1 MQKRLK
7 VLVYGILVIFLLFG
21 IYDRNKNPTI
31 VETFSVDSY
40 TEEEVMDELVTAFFI
55 EEITKEITNFYQ

>member
-21 IYDRNKNPTI
+21 IYDRNKIPTI
-31 VETFSVDSY
+31 VDTFSVVSY
-40 TEEEVMDELVTAFFI
+40 TEKEDQDELVTSFFI
-55 EEITKEITNFYQ
+55 EEITM